1 MIDDR
6 QTCSNV
12 DTGVQRH
19 FTNTVYMH
27 IYELMN
33 GLKNTC
39 HVELTWGPF

>member
-19 FTNTVYMH
+19 FTNMH
-27 IYELMN
+27 IYKLMN

>member
-19 FTNTVYMH
+19 FTNTRMH